1 MMKHW
6 HQFLKKNDHEDPE
19 ELINTMKR
27 RSYGMYFLRYER
39 VTFLRQRRQTL
50 DMEQKYFLDGFW
62 NAKAKGWFFKREM
75 KRFLKDHG
83 AKYIKLK
90 A

>member
-1 MMKHW
+1 MDLGTRSN
-6 HQFLKKNDHEDPE
+6 FVEE
-19 ELINTMKR
+19 ELEEHDEEEDLD
-27 RSYGMYFLRYER
+27 GMYFLRYGKGYILKTKKTDPR
-39 VTFLRQRRQTL
+39 YGT
-50 DMEQKYFLDGFW
+50 KYFLDGFW

-75 KRFLKDHG
+75 KRFLKAHG